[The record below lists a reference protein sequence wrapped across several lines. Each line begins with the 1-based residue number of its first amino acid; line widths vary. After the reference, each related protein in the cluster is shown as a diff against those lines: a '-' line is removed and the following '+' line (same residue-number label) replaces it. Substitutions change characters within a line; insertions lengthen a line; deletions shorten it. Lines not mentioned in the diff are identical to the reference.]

1 METDVSPHVDMGST
15 APSDVGSYTVT
26 ATYHGDRDHS
36 GSTSSPATTFSIT
49 PATSTTTVSDA
60 GGVYTGSRFAASALA
75 TGVGG
80 LHDTHSAD
88 FTFDYMETDVSPHV
102 DMGSTAPSDVG
113 SYTVTATYVGDL
125 DHSASHVS
133 SPATTFSI
141 TPATSTTTV
150 SDAGG
155 VYTGSRFAAERVG
168 HGRGR
173 LARHALPADF
183 TFDYMETDV
192 SPHVDMG
199 STAPSDVGSYTV
211 TATYVGALYH
221 SGSPS
226 ATRRRS
232 ASRRRPARRR

>member
-26 ATYHGDRDHS
+26 ATYVGDLDHS
-36 GSTSSPATTFSIT
+36 ASPVSDPATFSIT

-125 DHSASHVS
+125 DHSAQPRQRPGDVQHH
-133 SPATTFSI
+133 
-141 TPATSTTTV
+141 
-150 SDAGG
+150 AG
-155 VYTGSRFAAERVG
+155 
-168 HGRGR
+168 
-173 LARHALPADF
+173 D
-183 TFDYMETDV
+183 
-192 SPHVDMG
+192 
-199 STAPSDVGSYTV
+199 
-211 TATYVGALYH
+211 
-221 SGSPS
+221 
-226 ATRRRS
+226 
-232 ASRRRPARRR
+232 